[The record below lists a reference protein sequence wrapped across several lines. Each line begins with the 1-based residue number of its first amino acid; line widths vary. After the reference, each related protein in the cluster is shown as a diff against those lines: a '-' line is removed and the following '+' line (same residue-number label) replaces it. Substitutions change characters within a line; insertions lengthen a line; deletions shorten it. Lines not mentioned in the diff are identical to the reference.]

1 MVYQEKI
8 DMKKIREKTIL
19 ITGGTGFIGN
29 HLVREFLHQCNVL
42 VISRKKKIPHV
53 TTVNADITDIS
64 RLQDSLKKIDI
75 DLVFHMA
82 GSTNLPNHTKDPN
95 FFSINAIGT
104 KNILDLCRQK
114 NVEQMVYSSTMEV
127 FGNQLYTP
135 VDEKHPKLPNTN
147 YGLSKWM
154 GEEYCRQYLSAYGI
168 CSTILRYSYVYGPGL
183 PSYRV
188 ISQFVRNALDNNP
201 LLLNNDGKDVNDY
214 IYVGDVISANI
225 LSVTRAK
232 AKNNDF
238 NIGSGTPTSV
248 GELAWTVIQLI
259 GKGKTETV
267 SSVLQPAK
275 NFVFD
280 ISKAQKLL
288 NYHPKYSL
296 NAGIKE
302 QINDM
307 ITKGNYSF

>member
-1 MVYQEKI
+1 MLFQEKRM

-29 HLVREFLHQCNVL
+29 HLVRELLHQCDIL
-42 VISRKKKIPHV
+42 VISRQKKIPLV

-64 RLQDSLKKIDI
+64 GLQNSLKKIDI
-75 DLVFHMA
+75 DLVFHVA
-82 GSTNLPNHTKDPN
+82 GSTNSPDHTQDPD

-104 KNILDLCRQK
+104 KNILELCRQK

-127 FGNQLYTP
+127 FGDPFYTP
-135 VDEKHPKLPNTN
+135 VDEKHPKLPDSN

-183 PSYRV
+183 PPYRV
-188 ISQFVRNALDNNP
+188 ISRFIGNAFDNKP
-201 LLLNNDGKDVNDY
+201 LLLNNNGKDVNDY
-214 IYVGDVISANI
+214 IYVRDVISANI
-225 LSVTRAK
+225 LSVTHMN

-238 NIGSGTPTSV
+238 NIGLGTPTSV
-248 GELAWTVIQLI
+248 EELARTVIQLI
-259 GKGKTETV
+259 GKGKTEMV
-267 SSVLQPAK
+267 SGVIQPAK
-275 NFVFD
+275 NFVFN
-280 ISKAQKLL
+280 ISKAQKQM
-288 NYHPKYSL
+288 NYNPAYSL
-296 NAGIKE
+296 SAGLKE

-307 ITKGNYSF
+307 IA